1 MKTSPLS
8 GLLSG
13 LLLLSLG
20 LTAACGSGAAENAAD
35 ARYPEQRRPPPL
47 RSASDGEV
55 MGADQQTPEDRLE
68 ASPTNEHAA
77 HGWEVENGTLVPQRE
92 ARRRE
97 AATKAAEENC
107 DPNAPESASA
117 QKASTNS
124 DATPPKK
131 PRCPKPTAR

>member
-8 GLLSG
+8 GLL
-13 LLLLSLG
+13 LLSLA
-20 LTAACGSGAAENAAD
+20 LTAACGAGTGENTAD
-35 ARYPEQRRPPPL
+35 ARYPEKRRPPPL

-77 HGWEVENGTLVPQRE
+77 RGWAVEGGTLVPERE
-92 ARRRE
+92 AQRRA

-107 DPNAPESASA
+107 DPAAPENARVE
-117 QKASTNS
+117 KASTNAQ
-124 DATPPKK
+124 ATPPKK
-131 PRCPKPTAR
+131 PRCPKPSAR